1 MIFFQFLKIMILLF
15 ILLFIIILTAYCFKI
30 DGSADK
36 KKPVKKSVKK
46 NAIVTMFILNE
57 TYLPGILT
65 LAMSILTLFETN
77 KISEDIMSDKLPK
90 KDFDLICACDK
101 NISKKTRKI
110 VLEYYDR
117 IIELDEFSVPEET
130 VKISLAYNENRDAI
144 KKLYAATM
152 RKFKILDLVE
162 YNKLLYTDCDTI
174 FYNREFLDL
183 FELQTPA
190 AVTFAEFTTLSMR
203 FGQKSS
209 NYGEYSKLEERTS
222 NKDFV
227 DATLLVLTP
236 QKGEYE
242 KMIEFTKKKYSTCS
256 IDSFCISSYWD
267 KIYTI
272 EQKYYSRYIEY
283 NMVILDIHGSD
294 YKPWF
299 EEAKYYLGVWYVWS
313 SIYNCFYKLFFEK
326 HKNSILDK
334 AFEKTFNIPR
344 NEWPDAYTA
353 LYEFF
358 EANRKIKW
366 YKLFMKIMP
375 NRTLP
380 GPNCWL

>member
-1 MIFFQFLKIMILLF
+1 
-15 ILLFIIILTAYCFKI
+15 LTAYSFK
-30 DGSADK
+30 GSGEK
-36 KKPVKKSVKK
+36 TVKK
-46 NAIVTMFILNE
+46 NKEIKNKKTTNAVVTMFILNE

-65 LAMSILTLFETN
+65 LAMSIRTLFKDN
-77 KISEDIMSDKLPK
+77 KFGDDVYSDKLPER
-90 KDFDLICACDK
+90 DFDLICACDK
-101 NISKKTRKI
+101 NISKNSREL
-110 VLEYYDR
+110 VLQYYDR
-117 IIELDEFSVPEET
+117 IVELDEFSVPEET
-130 VKISLAYNENRDAI
+130 VKISLAFNENRDAI

-162 YNKLLYTDCDTI
+162 YNKILYTDCDTV
-174 FYNREFLDL
+174 FYNRSFLDL

-190 AVTFAEFTTLSMR
+190 AVIFSEFTTLALR
-203 FGQKSS
+203 FGQKTS
-209 NYGEYSKLEERTS
+209 NYGESSYERAQ

-227 DATLLVLTP
+227 DGTLLVLTP
-236 QKGEYE
+236 AKGEYE
-242 KMIEFTKKKYSTCS
+242 KMIEFTKKKFSSCS
-256 IDSFCISSYWD
+256 VDSFCISSYWD

-283 NMVILDIHGSD
+283 GMIILDMHGSD

-299 EEAKYYLGVWYVWS
+299 TEAKYYLGVWYVWA
-313 SIYNCFYKLFFEK
+313 SIYNSFYKLFFEK
-326 HKNSILDK
+326 HKNSYLDSAYK
-334 AFEKTFNIPR
+334 KTFNIPR

-366 YKLFMKIMP
+366 YKLHMELNP